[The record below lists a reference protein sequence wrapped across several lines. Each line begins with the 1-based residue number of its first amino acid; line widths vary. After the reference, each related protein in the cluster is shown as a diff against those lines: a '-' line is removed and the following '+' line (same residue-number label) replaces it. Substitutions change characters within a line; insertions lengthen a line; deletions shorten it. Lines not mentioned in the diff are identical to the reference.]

1 MAHNVSPDSTVY
13 VRAASASGSDAAAS
27 STAGP
32 PAAAGAAASGSGG
45 GGASVSVLVDQ
56 ADPSAEYSTRLRSS
70 CRTRRTFF
78 LPLVS
83 VCHTGLSAVE
93 RTEVRSV
100 APS

>member
-13 VRAASASGSDAAAS
+13 VRAASGSGSEAGASSPAAS
-27 STAGP
+27 S
-32 PAAAGAAASGSGG
+32 AASGAAASGSGG

-83 VCHTGLSAVE
+83 VCHTGLSALY
-93 RTEVRSV
+93 TTKL
-100 APS
+100 PPL